1 MTSLLLDLWRGYLR
15 EYKARVKA
23 GHENEAMDFL
33 GEYIR
38 KPAPKLFKNLFGS
51 GR

>member
-1 MTSLLLDLWRGYLR
+1 MTSLLIDLWRGFRKQYR
-15 EYKARVKA
+15 ERVKA

-38 KPAPKLFKNLFGS
+38 KPVPKLFKNLFGS